1 MLDSLS
7 QKIYGFALKKLG
19 ANDIPEKQLQDKLI
33 EKFITKKS
41 SYNSIQKKNLENQE
55 AIHEEIYEKITEIIE
70 LLKSQKY
77 LDDIRFCE
85 NFIRWRKEAMPRG
98 KYMIIQELIRKK
110 IESNTATEL
119 CNKHISYNDE
129 LQMCETLLL
138 PKYRKLQQ
146 KYLFTAEPNKEV
158 NNELNTDD
166 IQHKIKQKLFFY
178 LAGKQFS
185 YTLINEVWEKIK

>member
-1 MLDSLS
+1 MRDTLS

-19 ANDIPEKQLQDKLI
+19 ANDITEKQLYDKLI

-41 SYNSIQKKNLENQE
+41 SYNSIQREYSDYSNDS
-55 AIHEEIYEKITEIIE
+55 EEIYEKITEIIE

-98 KYMIIQELIRKK
+98 KYMIIQELIQKK

-138 PKYRKLQQ
+138 PKYKKLQQ
-146 KYLFTAEPNKEV
+146 KYLFTAKLNKEI
-158 NNELNTDD
+158 NTE
-166 IQHKIKQKLFFY
+166 INTEEIHHKIKQKLFFY

-185 YTLINEVWEKIK
+185 YSLINEVWEKIK

>member
-1 MLDSLS
+1 MRDTLS

-19 ANDIPEKQLQDKLI
+19 ANDIPEKQLYDKLI

-41 SYNSIQKKNLENQE
+41 SYNSIQREYSDDS
-55 AIHEEIYEKITEIIE
+55 EEIYEKITEIIE

-98 KYMIIQELIRKK
+98 KYMIIQELIQKK

-138 PKYRKLQQ
+138 PKYKKLQQ
-146 KYLFTAEPNKEV
+146 KYLFPAELNKEI
-158 NNELNTDD
+158 NTELNTDE
-166 IQHKIKQKLFFY
+166 IHHKIKQKLFFY

-185 YTLINEVWEKIK
+185 YSLINEVWEKIK